1 MAASKALL
9 ASSLTVTFLSGAFV
23 GHVSAPGGS
32 PAPLRESVETIYYE
46 QFQDLRAA
54 GYDDA
59 ELDRA
64 RHIYGDY
71 LKAYRR
77 WWDQVLE
84 SMPDTVGAIDDRL
97 HAQLRELELD
107 VKERRGE
114 TVPDEVREADGPG
127 K

>member
-9 ASSLTVTFLSGAFV
+9 GSSLTVAFLSGAFV
-23 GHVSAPGGS
+23 GNVTAPDGS
-32 PAPLRESVETIYYE
+32 GAPPQQSVETIYYQ

-54 GYDDA
+54 GYNEA
-59 ELDRA
+59 ELTEA
-64 RHIYGDY
+64 RTIYGDY
-71 LKAYRR
+71 LKDYRR

-97 HAQLRELELD
+97 HEKLNKLDLD
-107 VKERRGE
+107 VKRRRGE
-114 TVPDEVREADGPG
+114 TVPEDTDETEDPG